1 MTLESYLLFV
11 VASLVLCIVPGP
23 DIVYLLSR
31 CVAQGKRAGVFA
43 ALGIA
48 AGGYVHLAAAITGLS
63 AILLTSAAAFTAVKW
78 LGALYLIYL
87 GISAFRTSNL
97 PDATSTKRLAG
108 NSAWAIF
115 WQGFVSD
122 ILNPKVAMFFL
133 ALLPQFVEPG
143 AGNPISQL
151 LLMGVTVTSI
161 GLIVNFTLITV
172 SARITNEWRQ
182 NSSTAHWLKKAMGVT
197 FIGLGARLALEKA

>member
-11 VASLVLCIVPGP
+11 VASIVLCVVPGP

-31 CVAQGKRAGVFA
+31 CIAQGKRAGVFA
-43 ALGIA
+43 AVGIA

-63 AILLTSAAAFTAVKW
+63 AILLTSATGFTVVKW

-87 GISAFRTSNL
+87 GVSAFRNSETQ
-97 PDATSTKRLAG
+97 DVTTTKRLSG
-108 NSAWAIF
+108 SSPWSIF

-143 AGNPISQL
+143 SGNPIGQL
-151 LLMGVTVTSI
+151 FLMGITVTSI

-172 SARITNEWRQ
+172 SAHVTSEWRQ
-182 NSSTAHWLKKAMGVT
+182 STTAVRWLKRAMGVT

>member
-1 MTLESYLLFV
+1 M
-11 VASLVLCIVPGP
+11 
-23 DIVYLLSR
+23 
-31 CVAQGKRAGVFA
+31 
-43 ALGIA
+43 
-48 AGGYVHLAAAITGLS
+48 AAAITGLS

-87 GISAFRTSNL
+87 GVSAFRNSGTQ
-97 PDATSTKRLAG
+97 DVTSTKRLSG
-108 NSAWAIF
+108 SSPWSIF

-122 ILNPKVAMFFL
+122 MLNPKVAMFFL

-143 AGNPISQL
+143 TGNPIGQL
-151 LLMGVTVTSI
+151 FLMGITVTSI

-172 SARITNEWRQ
+172 SAHVTNEWRQ
-182 NSSTAHWLKKAMGVT
+182 STTNARWLKRAMGVT

>member
-11 VASLVLCIVPGP
+11 VASIVLCVVPGP

-31 CVAQGKRAGVFA
+31 CIAQGKRAGVFA
-43 ALGIA
+43 AVGIA

-63 AILLTSAAAFTAVKW
+63 AILLTSATAFTVVKW

-87 GISAFRTSNL
+87 GVTAFRNSETQ
-97 PDATSTKRLAG
+97 DVTTTKRLSG
-108 NSAWAIF
+108 SSPWSIF

-143 AGNPISQL
+143 SGNPIGQL
-151 LLMGVTVTSI
+151 FLMGITVTSI

-172 SARITNEWRQ
+172 SAHVTSEWRQ
-182 NSSTAHWLKKAMGVT
+182 STTAVRWLKRAMGVT